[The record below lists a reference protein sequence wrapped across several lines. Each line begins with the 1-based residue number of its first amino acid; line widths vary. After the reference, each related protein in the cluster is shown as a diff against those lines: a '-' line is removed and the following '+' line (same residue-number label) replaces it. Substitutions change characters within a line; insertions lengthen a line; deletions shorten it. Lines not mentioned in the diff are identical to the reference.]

1 MRMPTTQLDAAGHV
15 RAPWRRYACTALC
28 WFGLCALPGTAHADP
43 PFAQRLSL
51 RYGMGAALMVS
62 RDQRGWLGYS
72 APGVLSDLQLALRVS
87 PLIAAQL
94 GVAGGVFFSNSFNGA
109 VLAPMLGGTLHWPLA
124 SVPTYLAL
132 NVGAAFTGTEMR
144 PFGRALLGID
154 WALSSQFTGG
164 PMLGMDVVQQQ
175 DGKLFST
182 NAIYAWVGVG
192 LAFRP
197 VRTAD
202 APVHKPKP
210 LARQRGVV
218 LPPPAAA
225 IAPEE
230 PELPFELSREHEPV
244 APSTEITQLLE
255 EAVHVSH
262 TELLAPVLFEYDSVE
277 LEPSSVAMLHEVART
292 LNQERRDIQL
302 VAVIAYSD
310 ARGPEQYNLELCERR
325 ARHVRDWLVAHGVA
339 AERLSVE
346 ARGSAD
352 PVEQGEAAD
361 HQQNRRVVF
370 RVLRTEARP

>member
-1 MRMPTTQLDAAGHV
+1 MPKPTTQLDAAAHV
-15 RAPWRRYACTALC
+15 RAPWHRFACTALC
-28 WFGLCALPGTAHADP
+28 WLVLCALPALARADV

-62 RDQRGWLGYS
+62 RDQRRWLDYS
-72 APGVLSDLQLALRVS
+72 MPGVLSDLQLSLRIS

-94 GVAGGVFFSNSFNGA
+94 GVAGGVFFSTFYNGA

-124 SVPTYLAL
+124 NVPTYLAL
-132 NVGAAFTGTEMR
+132 NVGAAFTGTDMR
-144 PFGRALLGID
+144 PFGRAVIGID
-154 WALSSQFTGG
+154 WALSSLFKGG

-182 NAIYAWVGVG
+182 DAIYAWVGIG
-192 LAFRP
+192 LTFHP

-202 APVHKPKP
+202 APVHKPKL

-218 LPPPAAA
+218 LPPPAAQT
-225 IAPEE
+225 IPDE

-244 APSTEITQLLE
+244 APSTEITKLLE

-262 TELLAPVLFEYDSVE
+262 TELLAPVLFEFDSVE
-277 LEPSSVAMLHEVART
+277 LEPSSVAMLHEVVRT
-292 LNQERRDIQL
+292 LNQERKDIEL
-302 VAVIAYSD
+302 LAVIAYSD
-310 ARGPEQYNLELCERR
+310 ARGPEQYNLELSERR
-325 ARHVRDWLVAHGVA
+325 AQHVRDWLVAHGVA
-339 AERLSVE
+339 AQRLTVE
-346 ARGSAD
+346 ARGSTD

-370 RVLRTEARP
+370 RVLRAEARP

>member
-1 MRMPTTQLDAAGHV
+1 
-15 RAPWRRYACTALC
+15 
-28 WFGLCALPGTAHADP
+28 LPGIARADP

-51 RYGMGAALMVS
+51 RYGVGAALMVS
-62 RDQRGWLGYS
+62 RDQRGWLDYS
-72 APGVLSDLQLALRVS
+72 KPGVLSDLQLSLRIS
-87 PLIAAQL
+87 PLLAAQL
-94 GVAGGVFFSNSFNGA
+94 GMAGGVFFSTFANGA

-124 SVPTYLAL
+124 RVPTYLAL
-132 NVGAAFTGTEMR
+132 NVGAAFTGTDMR
-144 PFGRALLGID
+144 PFGRAVVGID
-154 WALSSQFTGG
+154 WALTSQFTGG
-164 PMLGMDVVQQQ
+164 PMFGMDVVQQQ
-175 DGKLFST
+175 DGELFSS

-202 APVHKPKP
+202 APVHRPKP
-210 LARQRGVV
+210 LARDRGIV
-218 LPPPAAA
+218 LPPPAAET
-225 IAPEE
+225 IPDE
-230 PELPFELSREHEPV
+230 PALPFELSRDHEPV

-292 LNQERRDIQL
+292 LNQERKDIQL
-302 VAVIAYSD
+302 LAVIAYSD
-310 ARGPEQYNLELCERR
+310 ARGPEQYNLELSERR

-339 AERLSVE
+339 AERLRVE
-346 ARGSAD
+346 ARGSTD

-370 RVLRTEARP
+370 RVLRVEPRP